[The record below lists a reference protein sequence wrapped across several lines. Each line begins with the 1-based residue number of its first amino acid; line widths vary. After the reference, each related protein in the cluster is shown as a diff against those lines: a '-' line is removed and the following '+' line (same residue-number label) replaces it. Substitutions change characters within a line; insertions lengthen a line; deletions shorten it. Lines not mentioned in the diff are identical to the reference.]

1 MKNRIAWIDFVR
13 ASGMVMIIIV
23 HSLAGIYGS
32 SFLGKVLFAVNVPV
46 FFILSGY
53 LFKEKKLS
61 QVIKGG
67 FFNLILPYVFS
78 AILIALIEQAYSIFP
93 SWVNEFSAKDFVKG
107 ALYGIGTPTVL
118 PNKMTIPAIGAI
130 WFLLAMF
137 CGNILFTLAFKLSN
151 RMNRLGTLE
160 FLVIIMV
167 IAGFWTSKYIQL
179 PWSLNAALV
188 SQSFYYAD
196 YMIRKYDL
204 VEKANLSL
212 ASIGLVLW
220 MISAQSGFFYLNT
233 AFADNRLLA
242 VLGGIGGSYF
252 MMVIAKVITENV
264 ATGYIDYYGKLS
276 LIVLSIHLVEMNSLK
291 VNSFIAQHIFT
302 ITNSNLAITYAI
314 VFYRL
319 LITILAV
326 VVIPKIPVVRSFY
339 LNRQYPFFK
348 KH

>member
-1 MKNRIAWIDFVR
+1 MKNRIAWVDFIR
-13 ASGMVMIIIV
+13 ASGMLMIIMV
-23 HSLAGIYGS
+23 HSLYGIYTS
-32 SFLGKVLFAVNVPV
+32 SFLDKVLFAVNVPV
-46 FFILSGY
+46 FFVLSGY

-61 QVIKGG
+61 QVIKSG
-67 FFNLILPYVFS
+67 FFNLILPYIFS
-78 AILIALIEQAYSIFP
+78 IILIAIIEQAYSTFP
-93 SWVNEFSAKDFVKG
+93 SWINEFSAKDFVKG

-118 PNKMTIPAIGAI
+118 PNKITIPAIGAI

-137 CGNILFTLAFKLSN
+137 CGNILFTLTFKLSN
-151 RMNRLGTLE
+151 RMNKKGILE
-160 FLVIIMV
+160 LLVMIMV

-188 SQSFYYAD
+188 SQSFYYAG
-196 YMIRKYDL
+196 YMFRKYDL
-204 VEKANLSL
+204 VEKTNLSL
-212 ASIGLVLW
+212 VSIGLVLW

-252 MMVIAKVITENV
+252 MMVVAKVITESV
-264 ATGYIDYYGKLS
+264 TTKYIDYYGKLS

-291 VNSFIAQHIFT
+291 VNSFIAQHVFT
-302 ITNSNLAITYAI
+302 ATNSDLAVTYA
-314 VFYRL
+314 VVLYRL

-326 VVIPKIPVVRSFY
+326 VVIPKIPVVKSFY